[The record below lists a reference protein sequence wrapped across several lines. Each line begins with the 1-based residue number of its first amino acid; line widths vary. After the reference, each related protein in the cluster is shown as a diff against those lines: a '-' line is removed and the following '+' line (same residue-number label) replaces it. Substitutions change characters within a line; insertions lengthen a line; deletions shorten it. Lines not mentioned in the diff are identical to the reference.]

1 MFLRRASVSICLATA
16 VTAIAIRAQADDPP
30 WAIFVMKVD
39 GSQARKIAQ
48 AEGHADHTS
57 PRWSHNDRQVVFD
70 ASGGPRDQRE
80 FFVVNADSTGL
91 RQLGIDGRADWS
103 PDDKQLAFE
112 TGVAGSEIHV
122 QNLDGQGRE
131 KIARGFCARWSP
143 DGSQLAVNDRHQL
156 LVVDLANG
164 EERPLFAEPFESV
177 FGGYNWSPDG
187 KWLALSARP
196 KSGVPRQLILV
207 SSQGDGQGM
216 QVRFEGEQGGSISFS
231 PDGKR
236 LVFDNGYKIYLLE
249 VEGAAPPQ
257 RIPRQKGQNKDPH
270 WSHDGHW
277 IVFSSDR
284 GAP

>member
-1 MFLRRASVSICLATA
+1 MSLRRAAVLICLAIA
-16 VTAIAIRAQADDPP
+16 VIAIAARARADEPP

-39 GSQARKIAQ
+39 GSQVRKIAQ

-57 PRWSHNDRQVVFD
+57 PRWSHDDKQVVFD
-70 ASGGPRDQRE
+70 ASGGQRE
-80 FFVVNADSTGL
+80 FFVVNSDGTGL

-103 PDDKQLAFE
+103 PDDKQLGFE
-112 TGVAGSEIHV
+112 TGSEIHV

-131 KIARGFCARWSP
+131 KIARGFCVRWSP

-156 LVVDLANG
+156 IVVDLTSG
-164 EERPLFAEPFESV
+164 EERQLFDEPFESI

-196 KSGVPRQLILV
+196 KPGVPRQLILV
-207 SSQGDGQGM
+207 RSSGADQGM
-216 QVRFEGEQGGSISFS
+216 RVRFEGEQGGSISFS

-236 LVFDNGYKIYLLE
+236 LVFDNGYKIYQLQ

-257 RIPRQKGQNKDPH
+257 LIPGQKGKNKDPH
-270 WSHDGHW
+270 WSHDGRW

-284 GAP
+284 GAQ